1 MNWMHVIDC
10 ADYNQLR
17 DSAYMLSAALWSTTD
32 YGTLREGYSERLHI
46 SLRLCAAE
54 AEKIAKLVEQ
64 MEDNVMRGPEPDP
77 KPASDDN
84 TASTESEEA

>member
-32 YGTLREGYSERLHI
+32 YGTLREGYSERLLI
-46 SLRLCAAE
+46 SLRLCAKE

-64 MEDNVMRGPEPDP
+64 MEDNVMQGPDPEPEP
-77 KPASDDN
+77 PAPDM
-84 TASTESEEA
+84 